1 MRRQKEVQA
10 QPTQLLC
17 SHTSPTHDDRT
28 LCRKNMAREREIEK
42 GRVRGREKGG
52 SKGERGMEGDRRRG
66 REKRREGGREN
77 EGWRQRDGGRE
88 KERERRPS
96 EVLEYCPFL

>member
-28 LCRKNMAREREIEK
+28 LCRKNMAREREIAK

-66 REKRREGGREN
+66 REKRREGGRMRRA
-77 EGWRQRDGGRE
+77 G
-88 KERERRPS
+88 ERRGGERKS
-96 EVLEYCPFL
+96 ENDDRQKC

>member
-42 GRVRGREKGG
+42 GRVRGREEGG
-52 SKGERGMEGDRRRG
+52 IQGERGMEGDRRRG
-66 REKRREGGREN
+66 REKRREGGRMRRA
-77 EGWRQRDGGRE
+77 G
-88 KERERRPS
+88 ERRGGERKS
-96 EVLEYCPFL
+96 ENDDRQKC